1 MLPFGNMKKTIQL
14 GLRIDEELLEKIEK
28 LSDFEGIDKMSWI
41 RRALASFVDDVEDEM
56 EDRAIKDYLNLRIDE
71 KELKSLTG
79 MKEISKDLQE
89 ARKDILNKIKEE
101 IREK

>member
-1 MLPFGNMKKTIQL
+1 MKKTIQL

-41 RRALASFVDDVEDEM
+41 RRALARFVDDVEDEM

>member
-1 MLPFGNMKKTIQL
+1 MKKTIQL